1 MPFMPYYHR
10 RIEKLFMENIVSK
23 EQIRIAR
30 KANLYGYLL
39 ENHGNEIQ
47 KEGDSIRLC
56 ADHSVSIKNG
66 FCGYMDF
73 ATDESGNA
81 IDCLTTYFDY
91 GLQEAVISLCEFMG
105 YDTSEIYDGK
115 IPNQTDTIIQKPAA
129 PNIISEAPFILPEPI
144 EGEPKQMFAYLTQT
158 RKIPA
163 DIVKWLI
170 SEGVIYQEREHN
182 NIVFINPERTF
193 AEIRGTNTYK
203 SFHRVMFSDK
213 EAFWWFKTNGVKSIP
228 QTAYIFEAAIDA
240 VSMYAL
246 WKIYDRKTNNACKE
260 NKNILFCSIA
270 GVSNQQ
276 RIDRIKANMD
286 AAGQETVLAV
296 DNDDAGEQC
305 RRRNPKCGHAIPMYK
320 DWNENLKHL
329 ILEGKI

>member
-1 MPFMPYYHR
+1 
-10 RIEKLFMENIVSK
+10 MENFVPHEWI
-23 EQIRIAR
+23 QLAR
-30 KANLYGYLL
+30 KANLYSYLL
-39 ENHGNEIQ
+39 ENHENEIQ

-66 FCGYMDF
+66 FNGYTDF
-73 ATDESGNA
+73 ATDESGNS
-81 IDCLTTYFDY
+81 IDCLVDYFSY
-91 GLQEAVISLCEFMG
+91 SFQGAVLSLCEFMG

-170 SEGVIYQEREHN
+170 SEGVIY
-182 NIVFINPERTF
+182 PERTF